1 MLQITVNI
9 VQVEVLYL
17 FFFTYLYV
25 LVKIRQLNFK
35 RSFYYFE
42 YSDRTKKTVA
52 FSDTRASYVAIV
64 IFVGDGILLP
74 RLLGYKT
81 EVWLLSTETV
91 TLGIINC
98 ST

>member
-1 MLQITVNI
+1 MFAGNSFGLLLHCMLQITVNI

-42 YSDRTKKTVA
+42 YSDRTKTVA
-52 FSDTRASYVAIV
+52 FSSYIQ
-64 IFVGDGILLP
+64 
-74 RLLGYKT
+74 
-81 EVWLLSTETV
+81 
-91 TLGIINC
+91 
-98 ST
+98 